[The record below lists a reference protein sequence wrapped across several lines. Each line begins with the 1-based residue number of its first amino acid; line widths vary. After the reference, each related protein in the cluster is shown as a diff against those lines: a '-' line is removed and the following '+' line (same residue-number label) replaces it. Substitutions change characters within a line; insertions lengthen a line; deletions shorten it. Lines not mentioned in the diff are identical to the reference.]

1 IQKLSDII
9 QNMKTFI
16 SEITQLKGLR
26 KYSQTKSI
34 QTMFYELTT
43 EFDSCINMLNF
54 INTDNIKSR
63 TEHEKEIIDNDLE
76 ELNQNVNEINMVK
89 KLILDSRTNREQI
102 QAIIEDQNKLLKL
115 DDFKET
121 DEMRGKKVKKYIR
134 LIDNKTVAFKYV
146 TDESDTTNAKNDIRN
161 HVAIL
166 MKLKDCHQII
176 QFHGLISDGEKSN
189 ETAKITNFSFSR
201 YIRDDTRKLAVSL
214 QTVRYAAPEMLYR
227 NNNKYNTKCEV
238 YSFGILLWE
247 LAEQRIPYEDLDDI
261 MEIKNRVDK
270 EKYREPFTDY
280 SGLPKEYKEISRKAV
295 GADPEFRPTLTEMFK
310 TLKDL
315 FEPLNPPTLSS
326 KIPYKINDVPPMSHT
341 HNDNNIIQDDNIQVT
356 EIINFAEFNY
366 MTVKEATLTHRAT
379 NGNLEMAFKCLNAY
393 AKLGDLKAKYFVGYY
408 LYRKL
413 INTLYTEEERER
425 RAAQLFKEVADA
437 SDEVHDAQLKYGLC
451 LFNGTGVDKNYSE
464 AAKYFKKA
472 ADNGLVVGMY
482 NVGNILYTGLSG
494 DKDEELGVKYIRR
507 AAQNNHLE
515 AIEFCKKNNISII

>member
-1 IQKLSDII
+1 
-9 QNMKTFI
+9 MKTFI

-34 QTMFYELTT
+34 QAMFHELTT
-43 EFDSCINMLNF
+43 EFDSCVNMLNF

-76 ELNQNVNEINMVK
+76 ELNQYLLKIGGGITDEDNNISETVNEINMVK

-134 LIDNKTVAFKYV
+134 LNDNKSVAFKYV

-166 MKLKDCHQII
+166 MKLKD
-176 QFHGLISDGEKSN
+176 
-189 ETAKITNFSFSR
+189 
-201 YIRDDTRKLAVSL
+201 Y
-214 QTVRYAAPEMLYR
+214 
-227 NNNKYNTKCEV
+227 
-238 YSFGILLWE
+238 
-247 LAEQRIPYEDLDDI
+247 
-261 MEIKNRVDK
+261 
-270 EKYREPFTDY
+270 Y

-310 TLKDL
+310 ILKDL

-326 KIPYKINDVPPMSHT
+326 KIPYKIKDVPPMSHT
-341 HNDNNIIQDDNIQVT
+341 HNDNNIQDDNIQVT

-366 MTVKEATLTHRAT
+366 MTVKEATSTHRT
-379 NGNLEMAFKCLNAY
+379 NNGNLEMAFKCLNAY
-393 AKLGDLKAKYFVGYY
+393 AKL
-408 LYRKL
+408 
-413 INTLYTEEERER
+413 
-425 RAAQLFKEVADA
+425 
-437 SDEVHDAQLKYGLC
+437 
-451 LFNGTGVDKNYSE
+451 
-464 AAKYFKKA
+464 
-472 ADNGLVVGMY
+472 
-482 NVGNILYTGLSG
+482 
-494 DKDEELGVKYIRR
+494 DEELGVKYIRR

-515 AIEFCKKNNISII
+515 AIEFCKKKQYFHHLDGYDP